1 MKARQFMFGMV
12 FSALMG
18 GGMALGGYK
27 LMEEDQP
34 APVMQTENPNVRY
47 SSFLRDSDVVVPE
60 GLNFVTAA
68 QIVTPAVVHI
78 TSEFGARTSEE
89 YASRGGGSGGP
100 MDQFLK
106 EFFGEGYSEPRRR
119 SPRGGSG
126 SGSGVI
132 IAANGYIVT
141 NNHVIDN
148 ASTIKVVLNDNRS
161 YTANVI
167 GTDPNTDLALLKIN
181 EDNLPFIKYG
191 NSDQVNIGEWV
202 LAVGNPFN
210 LTSTVT
216 AGIVS
221 AKSRAI
227 NILQRPDRMGIES
240 FIQTDA
246 VVNPGNSGG
255 ALVNLNGDLI
265 GINTAI
271 ASQTGTFTGYSF
283 AVPSSIVSKV
293 VDDLL
298 KYGEVQRALLGVEI
312 QTVTAELAKE
322 KKLKDVTGVHIGSV
336 RENSSAKD
344 AGLEA
349 GDVIRQIN
357 DVPIGTVSQLQEQVA
372 RYRPGDKVK
381 VGYERNGKFRTTT
394 ATLKNSSGDTELVAR
409 AASSKSVTVAGASF
423 DAPGKQ
429 ELSRLQL
436 EGGAKISN
444 VENSVF
450 KDTGMK
456 DGFIITRIDKQ
467 AVTSPADVEK
477 FLKNHR
483 EGLLIEGVYPDG
495 RKSFYALGW

>member
-1 MKARQFMFGMV
+1 MKARQIVFGLV
-12 FSALMG
+12 LSAAMG

-27 LMEEDQP
+27 LLEDERP
-34 APVMQTENPNVRY
+34 ATPIQTENPNVRY

-68 QIVTPAVVHI
+68 QVVTPAVVHI
-78 TSEFGARTSEE
+78 TSEFGASSSDE
-89 YASRGGGSGGP
+89 YAGRGEAGNP
-100 MDQFLK
+100 MDQFLR
-106 EFFGEGYSEPRRR
+106 EFFGEGNIDPRRGR
-119 SPRGGSG
+119 PRGGSG
-126 SGSGVI
+126 TGSGVI
-132 IAANGYIVT
+132 IASNGYIVT

-148 ASTIKVVLNDNRS
+148 ANTIKVVLNDNRS
-161 YTANVI
+161 YIGKVI
-167 GTDPNTDLALLKIN
+167 GTDPNTDLALIKID
-181 EDNLPFIKYG
+181 EDNLPFVRYG
-191 NSDQVNIGEWV
+191 NSDQLNIGEWV

-227 NILQRPDRMGIES
+227 NILQTPDRMGIES

-255 ALVNLNGDLI
+255 ALVNLKGDLV

-283 AVPSSIVSKV
+283 AVPSAIVSKV

-312 QTVTAELAKE
+312 ANVTAEVAKE
-322 KKLKDVTGVHIGSV
+322 RKLRNANGVLINSV
-336 RENSSAKD
+336 REASSAKD
-344 AGLEA
+344 AGLES
-349 GDVIRQIN
+349 GDVITQIN
-357 DVPIGTVSQLQEQVA
+357 DVKIGSVSQLQEQVA

-394 ATLKNSSGDTELVAR
+394 ATLKNTSGNTEVVAR
-409 AASSKSVTVAGASF
+409 AAGSKSVRVAGASF
-423 DAPGKQ
+423 ELPSKQ
-429 ELSRLQL
+429 ELSRLQID
-436 EGGAKISN
+436 GGAKISN

-450 KDTGMK
+450 KETGMQ

-467 AVTSPADVEK
+467 QVTSPADVEK
-477 FLKNHR
+477 LMKNHR